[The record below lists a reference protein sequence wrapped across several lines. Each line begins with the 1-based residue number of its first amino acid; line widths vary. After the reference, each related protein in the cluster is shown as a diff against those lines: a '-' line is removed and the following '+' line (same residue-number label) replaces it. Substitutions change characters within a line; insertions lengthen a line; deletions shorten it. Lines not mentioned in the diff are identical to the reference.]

1 MRGADVTQE
10 GLFLTR
16 QTADYVPAG
25 HPLLAIREILNA
37 ALRDMDLLF
46 ESIYDERGRYSV
58 PPEWLLRGLVLQA
71 LYGIRSERLLCEQ
84 LGYNMLYRWFV
95 GLSMDDTAWDH
106 STYTKNRDRLIEHD
120 VVRALFE
127 RVMQQAKEARLLSD
141 EHFSVDGTLIRAWA
155 SHKSFV
161 PKDGP
166 PPPSS
171 GSHGN
176 PEVDFKGKK
185 RSNDTHVSSTDPD
198 AKLFAKS
205 NKQESLPAYLG
216 HVLMENRSKLAVD
229 VRLTQATGT
238 AEIEAALAMLGELPG
253 TKPKTVG
260 ADKNFDT
267 SEFVTACR
275 ERNVIPHVAQNAY
288 EYNTKTGKR
297 ARRRSRID
305 RRTTRHPGYAVSQVI
320 RKMIETLFGDS
331 KQHGGTIRQVKLR
344 GRAKVSDV
352 FTLAMLAVNLRR
364 LPSLLAVTATM
375 AGSG

>member
-10 GLFLTR
+10 GLFVMR
-16 QTADYVPAG
+16 QTMDYVPAG
-25 HPLLAIREILNA
+25 HPLIAIRELLNR

-46 ESIYDERGRYSV
+46 ESIYEDRGRYSV

-84 LGYNMLYRWFV
+84 LGYNLLYRWFV
-95 GLSMDDTAWDH
+95 GLSMDDAAWDH
-106 STYTKNRDRLIEHD
+106 STYTKNRDRLIEHE
-120 VVRALFE
+120 VVRALFGQ
-127 RVMQQAKEARLLSD
+127 VMQQAKEAQLLSD

-171 GSHGN
+171 GSHTN

-185 RSNDTHVSSTDPD
+185 RSNDTHASTTDPD
-198 AKLFAKS
+198 AQLFAKS

-216 HVLMENRSKLAVD
+216 HVLMENRSKLALETRVT
-229 VRLTQATGT
+229 LATGT
-238 AEIEAALAMLGELPG
+238 AEHEAALDMLRSLPG
-253 TKPKTVG
+253 GQRKSVG

-267 SEFVTACR
+267 TAFVSTCR
-275 ERNVIPHVAQNAY
+275 EINVTPHVAQNAY
-288 EYNTKTGKR
+288 AYDTKTGKR
-297 ARRRSRID
+297 AQRKSRID
-305 RRTTRHPGYAVSQVI
+305 RRTTRHPGYAASQVI
-320 RKMIETLFGDS
+320 RKMIETLFGDG

-344 GRAKVSDV
+344 GRRKVSDV

-364 LPSLLAVTATM
+364 LPGLLAAQPTM